1 MFVCVAEASASEAAE
16 VEGTSKCY
24 AHTNNQTCPLRL
36 LLMQQF
42 IIVNKNGEEKNL
54 LSKNKHWDEKNLPRD
69 LNERKTLTLMTSFF
83 SRPLEFLTPHG
94 LDGGHRKGGQKC

>member
-42 IIVNKNGEEKNL
+42 IIVNKK
-54 LSKNKHWDEKNLPRD
+54 
-69 LNERKTLTLMTSFF
+69 
-83 SRPLEFLTPHG
+83 
-94 LDGGHRKGGQKC
+94 

>member
-1 MFVCVAEASASEAAE
+1 MSIKVALNATIHYRQQE
-16 VEGTSKCY
+16 VK
-24 AHTNNQTCPLRL
+24 
-36 LLMQQF
+36 
-42 IIVNKNGEEKNL
+42 EKNL